1 MDFSNYHV
9 ACPALLQDRRKWRTT
24 FPGAMDSTFFFQ
36 YNEIKHK
43 RLKESHMNKI
53 LGIICAMEEEL
64 APLKKIMNLEE
75 TRIKARMEF
84 FKGNIENVS
93 VVMVVSG
100 IGKVN
105 AAVCAQILADDYQV
119 THLINAGVA
128 GGVKENIVPMDVV
141 VATSLIQHDM
151 DVTAFGLKRGEIPRF
166 ETSSFTTDERLTS
179 LALAASRSN
188 HEYNTHEGVIV
199 SGDQFI
205 SSKEKIMD
213 LAEAF
218 DAYACEMEGAAI
230 AQAAYLNH
238 IPFAV
243 IRAISDNA
251 NTGASMDYEKFKDL
265 AVENTVSIL
274 LHIIRHL

>member
-1 MDFSNYHV
+1 
-9 ACPALLQDRRKWRTT
+9 
-24 FPGAMDSTFFFQ
+24 
-36 YNEIKHK
+36 
-43 RLKESHMNKI
+43 MNKTI
-53 LGIICAMEEEL
+53 GIICAMEEEL
-64 APLKKIMNLEE
+64 APLKKIM
-75 TRIKARMEF
+75 TIKDARVKARMEF
-84 FKGNIENVS
+84 FKGNIENIS

-105 AAVCAQILADDYQV
+105 AAVCAQILADDYEV
-119 THLINAGVA
+119 SHLINVGVA
-128 GGVKENIVPMDVV
+128 GGVKENIIPMDVV

-166 ETSSFTTDERLTS
+166 ETSSFRTDENLTT
-179 LALAASRSN
+179 LALDASRKN
-188 HEYNTHEGVIV
+188 TGYTTHEGIIV

-205 SSKEKIMD
+205 SSREKIRD
-213 LAEAF
+213 LSETF
-218 DAYACEMEGAAI
+218 DASACEMEGAAI

-238 IPFAV
+238 IPFTV

>member
-1 MDFSNYHV
+1 M
-9 ACPALLQDRRKWRTT
+9 K
-24 FPGAMDSTFFFQ
+24 
-36 YNEIKHK
+36 
-43 RLKESHMNKI
+43 KI

-75 TRIKARMEF
+75 TRIKAQMEF
-84 FKGNIENVS
+84 FKGDIENLP

-105 AAVCAQILADDYQV
+105 AAVCAQILADDYGV
-119 THLINAGVA
+119 SHLINVGVA

-141 VATSLIQHDM
+141 IATSLIQHDM
-151 DVTAFGLKRGEIPRF
+151 DVTAFGLNRGEIPRF
-166 ETSSFTTDERLTS
+166 ETSSFKTDDALTT
-179 LALAASRSN
+179 LALEASHKN
-188 HEYNTHEGVIV
+188 LAYTTHKGIIV

-213 LAEAF
+213 LSDTF

-251 NTGASMDYEKFKDL
+251 STGASMDYEKFKDL

-274 LHIIRHL
+274 LHIIRHI